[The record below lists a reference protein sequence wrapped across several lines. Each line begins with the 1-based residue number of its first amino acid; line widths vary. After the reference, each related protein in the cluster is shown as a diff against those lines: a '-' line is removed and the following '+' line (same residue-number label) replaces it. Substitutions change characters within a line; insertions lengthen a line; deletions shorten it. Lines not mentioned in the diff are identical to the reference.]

1 MVSDYKNQIKIFYDG
16 TNIDLYGTND
26 FVKGFTTNPTLLN
39 NGNIDNKNYKDFA
52 INMLKKTNNLPVS
65 FEVFADDI
73 ENMIIQAREIY
84 SWNENIYVKIPIINT
99 KGESMASVIETL
111 NSENIK
117 LNITAVFTEEQINT
131 AFDSI
136 KNKNIHTIISVF
148 SGRIAD
154 AGFDA
159 KKMVKYATEVVK
171 DCPNIEILWA
181 SVREVYNI
189 FDAIDVNCHI
199 VTVPDSIFKKLDN
212 IGKDLTE
219 FSKETVNMF
228 YNDGLKSGI
237 IL

>member
-1 MVSDYKNQIKIFYDG
+1 MVTDYKNQIKIFYDG

>member
-1 MVSDYKNQIKIFYDG
+1 MVTDYKNQIKIFYDG

-159 KKMVKYATEVVK
+159 KKIVKYATEVVK